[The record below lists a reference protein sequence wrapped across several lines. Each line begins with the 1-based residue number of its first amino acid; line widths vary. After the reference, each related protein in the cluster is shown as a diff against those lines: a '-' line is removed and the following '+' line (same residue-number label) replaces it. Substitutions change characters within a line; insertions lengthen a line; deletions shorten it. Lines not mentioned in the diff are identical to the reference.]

1 MKNKLSINTRN
12 QISVIEPMFSKNLLL
27 KEKILKH
34 FKKVNFNYK
43 KLNENQLINKINDA
57 EGIILGLQPLTKK
70 VIDKSKN
77 LKIVAKFGVGIDNI
91 DLNECKKKK
100 ILVRRAVGANAI
112 SVAEVVISNSINLIR
127 NINQNYNKLKKGLWE
142 KSIGHELYKKKFGI
156 IGLGK
161 VGKEVAKRLVP
172 FKCKIY
178 CNDIKTYKKF
188 CKDKNIKIV
197 TLEKILKTCHIIS
210 FHTPLTKL
218 TKNLLNA
225 KNINLLMNNS
235 IVINT
240 SRGPVI
246 DLKNIMKTVKKKN
259 IQLYL
264 DVFPEEPFKDKKF
277 LNRKNDIYTPHI
289 CGTSEES
296 KMRIG
301 LKNIKALK
309 QFFAR

>member
-1 MKNKLSINTRN
+1 MKNKLSINKRN
-12 QISVIEPMFSKNLLL
+12 QISVIEPMFSKNLIL

-142 KSIGHELYKKKFGI
+142 KSIGPGI
-156 IGLGK
+156 
-161 VGKEVAKRLVP
+161 
-172 FKCKIY
+172 
-178 CNDIKTYKKF
+178 
-188 CKDKNIKIV
+188 
-197 TLEKILKTCHIIS
+197 
-210 FHTPLTKL
+210 
-218 TKNLLNA
+218 
-225 KNINLLMNNS
+225 
-235 IVINT
+235 
-240 SRGPVI
+240 
-246 DLKNIMKTVKKKN
+246 
-259 IQLYL
+259 
-264 DVFPEEPFKDKKF
+264 
-277 LNRKNDIYTPHI
+277 
-289 CGTSEES
+289 
-296 KMRIG
+296 
-301 LKNIKALK
+301 
-309 QFFAR
+309 